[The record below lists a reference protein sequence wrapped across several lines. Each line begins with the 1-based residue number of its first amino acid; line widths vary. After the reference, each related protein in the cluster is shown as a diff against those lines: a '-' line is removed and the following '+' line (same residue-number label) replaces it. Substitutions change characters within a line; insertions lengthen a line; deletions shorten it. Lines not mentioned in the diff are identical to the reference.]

1 MTSGHPMISGSQV
14 GGLESAST
22 HVAFLPEEHTPV
34 VAEFAAL
41 LRQEFLRQGHV
52 VTDLPDARTKLVVTG
67 GVFGDS
73 LPWRDAALFSVRSRY
88 RLSHNPVVYSMVHV
102 TEDRFRETLDQLEI
116 ALKREDPDPDDYPF
130 TGLSD
135 TAYRVLHEQGRRGG
149 PILALERAIQGQLK
163 SIRVLLL
170 VGDDAPE
177 TVFHFDLAGAH
188 PQSTGTIE
196 VILEDVVLR
205 MITTAS
211 TDVVAEHEAVGDPIS
226 RSVWERL
233 SGPDDIANA
242 SSELHRRGFFTEPL
256 VIAELVKVPVVSRVV
271 AAQYSEGCMATW
283 EPELSDLV
291 ATVTGSIRP
300 LHKGYV
306 TRDDLTVISGVR
318 SNGVG
323 AAYRPIEGLPDNLP
337 SSEGIELIGMDELL
351 PRVSLSQPWDLADD
365 VPVLR
370 SKLHGHRGIT
380 AFDPELVEFV
390 ALDPPFYDYLVSCA
404 TDAQAAGVKEA
415 FSRSEAL
422 RDPDDPRRIVFTVL
436 PGHGIMVAEKWV
448 EGKVPFQVIW
458 EAMDTGALEVVSRV
472 PQGRL
477 WFVEDRGHM
486 VLEEPTP
493 SRFAV

>member
-1 MTSGHPMISGSQV
+1 MI
-14 GGLESAST
+14 GGTTLEQSMSMPT
-22 HVAFLPEEHTPV
+22 HVAFLPEEHTQV
-34 VAEFAAL
+34 VADFARMLQEEFV
-41 LRQEFLRQGHV
+41 RQGHV
-52 VTDLPDARTKLVVTG
+52 VTDRPDDDTKLVVTG
-67 GVFGDS
+67 GVFGES
-73 LPWRDAALFSVRSRY
+73 LPWRDAALFSVRSRF
-88 RLSHNPVVYSMVHV
+88 RLNHNPVVYSIVHV
-102 TEDRFRETLDQLEI
+102 TEALFKETMDQLEV
-116 ALKREDPDPDDYPF
+116 ALKGEEPDPDDYPF

-149 PILALERAIQGQLK
+149 PILALERAIQGQVK

-170 VGDDAPE
+170 VGDDKPD

-188 PQSTGTIE
+188 PQSTGTME
-196 VILEDVVLR
+196 EILTDVVLR

-211 TDVVAEHEAVGDPIS
+211 TDVVAEHEAVGEPIP
-226 RSVWERL
+226 RSVWEQL
-233 SGPDDIANA
+233 EAPDDISNA
-242 SSELHRRGFFTEPL
+242 SSELHSRGFFTEPL

-283 EPELSDLV
+283 EPELGDLV
-291 ATVTGSIRP
+291 ATVTGSTRP

-306 TRDDLTVISGVR
+306 TRDDLTVITGVR
-318 SNGVG
+318 SDGVG

-351 PRVSLSQPWDLADD
+351 PRVTLPEPWNVDGD

-370 SKLHGHRGIT
+370 SKLHGHRGIR

-390 ALDPPFYDYLVSCA
+390 PLDPPFYDYLVSCA

-422 RDPDDPRRIVFTVL
+422 RDPADPRRIVFTVL

-448 EGKVPFQVIW
+448 EGTVPFQTIW
-458 EAMDTGALEVVSRV
+458 QAMDAGALEVVSRV

-477 WFVEDRGHM
+477 WFVEDGSHM

-493 SRFAV
+493 SRFQV